1 MSIIQALIGSI
12 VSSGSGGGGP
22 PPAPTTYPVTLAAT
36 GGSLYFSVPD
46 RKLQITDQL
55 SDFTVGTGDF
65 TVECWIWM
73 LDSSY
78 SNARIF
84 TMGSWPNA
92 KLGLSLENGTVY
104 LWGEGAGGA
113 NNNAGGGIYT
123 TADLYDTWTHIA
135 VSRVSGL
142 TKVFFNGVSVL
153 TTGNSYNVVT
163 EDNFIIGNEYGQ
175 AAGFAGYI
183 KDFRFIKGVGVY
195 SSDFTPPLAPL
206 TATAETKLLISVNS
220 SIGFDLDQS
229 ANPHSVGNAGVG
241 YADVGPYDLAL
252 HVDAFDPASF
262 TTGDMTTWFDLSPA
276 QNHLTLTNVSWSG
289 DGTTAQ
295 IAFASGGNQGYA
307 TSQSDSIAYALNGR
321 FPSASVSFWAN
332 VTNTSGYQHIAG
344 FRGADKFHVLNL
356 GNGTNF
362 ECRVDLL
369 NGPGYFDNLPSIGAR
384 LGTMTHYAFVVNG
397 TRSDFYANGVLLS
410 TTTNISGSYGGTLGY
425 FGIAATGGSFQA
437 TNLEMGELRYYNR
450 ARSPK
455 EILAEFTATRTR
467 YGV

>member
-36 GGSLYFSVPD
+36 GGSLYFSAPD

-65 TVECWIWM
+65 TVEWWQWM

-78 SNARIF
+78 SNARPF
-84 TMGSWPNA
+84 SMGSYPTA
-92 KLGLSLENGTVY
+92 KLALSYESGTAY

-113 NNNAGGGIYT
+113 GNIVASFNYT
-123 TADLYDTWTHIA
+123 PADLYDTWTHVA
-135 VSRVSGL
+135 VSRVSGT
-142 TKVFFNGVSVL
+142 TKVFFNGVAVL

-163 EDNFIIGNEYGQ
+163 ENNFIIGNEDGQ

-220 SIGFDLDQS
+220 SIGFELDQS
-229 ANPHSVGNAGVG
+229 ANSHIVGNAGVT

-252 HVDAFDPASF
+252 YVDAGNSNSLDV
-262 TTGDMTTWFDLSPA
+262 GDLSTWTDLSPA
-276 QNHLTLTNVSWSG
+276 NNNLTLTDVSWTSL
-289 DGTTAQ
+289 DGGRVVFNNGMGTM
-295 IAFASGGNQGYA
+295 GYA
-307 TSQSDSIAYALNGR
+307 ESPSTIANSQTALTPRSSI
-321 FPSASVSFWAN
+321 SFWGIIQSN
-332 VTNTSGYQHIAG
+332 NNFQHIAG
-344 FRGADKFHVLNL
+344 MRGGDKFHMVLLNNNQSL
-356 GNGTNF
+356 
-362 ECRVDLL
+362 ECRVETLGGDV
-369 NGPGYFDNLPSIGAR
+369 PGYFDGMPTIGAR
-384 LGTMTHYAFVVNG
+384 LNTMTHYAFVVNG
-397 TRSDFYANGVLLS
+397 TQLEVYINGVLTSQASVTGLN
-410 TTTNISGSYGGTLGY
+410 TGTLGALT
-425 FGIAATGGSFQA
+425 IAQAAGGFQA
-437 TNLEMGELRYYNR
+437 ENLEIGELRYHNR

-455 EILAEFTATRTR
+455 EILAEFNATRTR